1 LRAAEALLGPSLA
14 LQSKRFRE
22 VFGSDDALL
31 EMANRL
37 MAEREGT
44 VNVAAQ
50 RKIDSNGH
58 LVPLVN
64 DPWAR
69 PQPKASK

>member
-1 LRAAEALLGPSLA
+1 
-14 LQSKRFRE
+14 
-22 VFGSDDALL
+22 
-31 EMANRL
+31 MANKL